1 MNYIFP
7 GAFAVNALSMTGLLI
22 VASLAG
28 DPIFAANI
36 GLVQAAT
43 LALFYAFSGNTRS
56 AILNSQSGVSAH
68 SVFSTRLILLIP
80 LAIAAYWLSSIVA
93 NVPTALTVILILRR
107 SAEWFDEIYLSE
119 MERLDAKHAA
129 MRYTLLQTSL
139 LAINVVWML
148 LQLPFILYGL
158 FLWAV
163 LPLIFNIKFHCQS
176 IQLLFARPF
185 HIISKNLLP
194 HIGSSMIIGMTVY
207 IFRLLLTMVTGKSI
221 AGDLITAFA
230 IGGVLGSVVANAVG
244 PSLALHQKR
253 HLHQQIPRVIQALL
267 LIFFISGVLLFALS
281 ILGAPLLSLLGK
293 THLFW
298 QAVGLSMV
306 AGVVM
311 VFAQIIRHR
320 LLQHHEE
327 LNLFGPDVIMNIL
340 IIAAVPF
347 GYYLFGEKIMV
358 ALYLWSAIL
367 AYLFYK
373 SYEVKEIYNISFTQ
387 VHENKIKIIIIAS
400 LLIPLFFQIQSGIF
414 NYPKMIFDTQ
424 GKLSLLPIPLS
435 VMACFLGI
443 LIIGKY
449 QQALVSLTY
458 IFSTFILMIF
468 STFLVTEKDVLLQG
482 AKLVFLIQFIM
493 PMFGLVL
500 GQFIYQTKN
509 DEQLIEKTFMLVLFV
524 FVPAQ
529 LISTWIQG
537 IHYHLSPYLYIL
549 SVYQHLQYVPVIFT
563 SAYFIALVGL
573 WDIKKYQIYFII
585 LTLCMSIYVAAS
597 LSLTAMLMFYLG
609 LFGFSYYKNETC
621 SNKKFLYVGLLAV
634 VFSVIY
640 ATHFVRSNMAEKIPA
655 LASASIFNPVVT
667 SDKQIDSTTVDKN
680 SVTDTSP
687 ALPSNLLARKSTW
700 QYYYI
705 GITQSSESLLFGQ
718 ATRPDRLLYPSAHN
732 YYLDFIY
739 NFGLL
744 SILPFIWLFFHT
756 SRAIAYSTR
765 YLKYM
770 TRNEMIRFI
779 TLSSIVLYLLLI
791 DNFLKVS
798 LRQPYSGVFTFFL
811 WGLLLSKLSYISK
824 MSVHATPS

>member
-7 GAFAVNALSMTGLLI
+7 SAFAVNTLSMTGLLI

-28 DPIFAANI
+28 DPVFAADI

-56 AILNSQSGVSAH
+56 AILNPQSGVSTH

-163 LPLIFNIKFHCQS
+163 LPLIFNIKFHCQI
-176 IQLLFARPF
+176 IQLLSARPF
-185 HIISKNLLP
+185 HIISTNLLP

-207 IFRLLLTMVTGKSI
+207 IFRLLLTMVTGKAI

-267 LIFFISGVLLFALS
+267 WIFFISGVLLFALS
-281 ILGAPLLSLLGK
+281 ILGTPLLSLLGK
-293 THLFW
+293 TQLFW

-306 AGVVM
+306 AGVIM

-373 SYEVKEIYNISFTQ
+373 SYEAKEIYDISFIQT
-387 VHENKIKIIIIAS
+387 HENKIKIIIIAS
-400 LLIPLFFQIQSGIF
+400 LLVPLFFQIHSGIF

-435 VMACFLGI
+435 VASCFLGI
-443 LIIGKY
+443 LVLGKY
-449 QQALVSLTY
+449 RQALTSLTY
-458 IFSTFILMIF
+458 IFVIFILMIF
-468 STFLVTEKDVLLQG
+468 STFLVTGKDIILQG
-482 AKLVFLIQFIM
+482 SKLVFLIQFIM

-500 GQFIYQTKN
+500 GQFIYQN
-509 DEQLIEKTFMLVLFV
+509 DDDDRLMEKTIALVLFV

-529 LISTWIQG
+529 LASTWIQG

-549 SVYQHLQYVPVIFT
+549 SIYQHLQYVPVIFT
-563 SAYFIALVGL
+563 SAYFIALAGL
-573 WDIKKYQIYFII
+573 WSIKRYQTYMAV
-585 LTLCMSIYVAAS
+585 LTLCMGLYVAAS
-597 LSLTAMLMFYLG
+597 LSLTAILMLYIG
-609 LFGFSYYKNETC
+609 LLFFSYYQNKTYA
-621 SNKKFLYVGLLAV
+621 NKKFFFISILSITLSFVY
-634 VFSVIY
+634 SI
-640 ATHFVRSNMAEKIPA
+640 HFVRSNMAEKIPV
-655 LASASIFNPVVT
+655 LASVMAEPVLT
-667 SDKQIDSTTVDKN
+667 SEAKINVPIVDKDPVAAP
-680 SVTDTSP
+680 SS
-687 ALPSNLLARKSTW
+687 ALPANLLARESTW
-700 QYYYI
+700 QYYYA
-705 GITQSSESLLFGQ
+705 GITQSNASILFGQ
-718 ATRPDRLLYPSAHN
+718 STRPNRALYPSAHN

-739 NFGLL
+739 NFGLIA
-744 SILPFIWLFFHT
+744 ILPFLWLLIHT
-756 SRAIAYSTR
+756 IRAIANCTR
-765 YLKYM
+765 RMQHM
-770 TRNEMIRFI
+770 TNEERMAFVV
-779 TLSSIVLYLLLI
+779 LSSIVLYLLLI

-798 LRQPYSGVFTFFL
+798 LRQPYSGIFTFFL
-811 WGLLLSKLSYISK
+811 WGLLLSKLSYFSK
-824 MSVHATPS
+824 KIAHVI